1 MSSFKN
7 TARNTYFKNSF
18 SRNTL
23 SNHPEAQKFRAK
35 NNLNYSFK
43 ICTGIISGILFK
55 IIN

>member
-7 TARNTYFKNSF
+7 TARNTYFENSF